1 MHLPRY
7 TLKGDKSLMVFQFVS
22 EGPKGKIPKL
32 IKYSETNFKDMYN
45 LGFGDMDAIGEI
57 DDMAIS
63 DNGDSDMVL
72 ATVISTVYAFSDR
85 YPDYWIYA
93 TGSTKSRTRLYRIGI
108 SKYMDEISMDFDIY
122 GLRGDN
128 WEPFKKN
135 IDYEAF
141 LVQRK
146 KL

>member
-1 MHLPRY
+1 
-7 TLKGDKSLMVFQFVS
+7 MVFQFVS

>member
-1 MHLPRY
+1 M
-7 TLKGDKSLMVFQFVS
+7 KGDKSLMVFQFVS

-32 IKYSETNFKDMYN
+32 IKYSETNFKGMYN
-45 LGFGDMDAIGEI
+45 LGFGDMDAMGEI

-128 WEPFKKN
+128 WGPFKKN